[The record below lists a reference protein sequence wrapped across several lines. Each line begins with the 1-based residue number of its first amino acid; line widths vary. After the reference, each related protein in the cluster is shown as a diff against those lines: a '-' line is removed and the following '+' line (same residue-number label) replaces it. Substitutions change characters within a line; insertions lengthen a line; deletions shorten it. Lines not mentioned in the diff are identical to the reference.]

1 MGKINDY
8 LDKHGMMIAICLII
22 FILVS
27 MMLITVNNGYEL
39 VERERELLAERTYF
53 EGTVTEVIFDDN
65 TIIIEF
71 DNQTI
76 VRLGIGRSYYDKP
89 IPIDLWQEYQFTVDG
104 YNNLVDYRI
113 IEGDE

>member
-1 MGKINDY
+1 MGKINSY
-8 LDKHGMMIAICLII
+8 LDKYGLKIAIFLII
-22 FILVS
+22 FVFGLMVFVIFTNLHEAVD
-27 MMLITVNNGYEL
+27 NN
-39 VERERELLAERTYF
+39 RELLAERISF

-65 TIIIEF
+65 TLIIEF